1 MIEHEHRSLDPEQ
14 EEKINKIQFS
24 NLANLYYEA
33 ITQDEVI
40 YYRLKVQK
48 DLTSDQSRKQE
59 LKQQKI
65 AQQLI
70 DESRVT

>member
-14 EEKINKIQFS
+14 EERINKIQFS